1 MNCRMTEMF
10 ITNRSVK
17 MNEQTKQ
24 YIGIL
29 CDIIVVFFIVFAIW
43 FLFRDIRYDGTGD
56 ADITRELDS
65 IRTEQQRAAESIERI
80 ESGLDDSIGAIGS
93 IEQSNSNAQNTVD
106 RIEESNSSI
115 KTAIDRVER
124 GNRESQAII
133 ADNQQRIGACK
144 QVLCEIQRR
153 AEENSK

>member
-1 MNCRMTEMF
+1 
-10 ITNRSVK
+10 
-17 MNEQTKQ
+17 MNEQTKK

-29 CDIIVVFFIVFAIW
+29 CDIIVAFFIVFAIW

-65 IRTEQQRAAESIERI
+65 VRAEQQRATESIERI
-80 ESGLDDSIGAIGS
+80 ESTVGDSERTIGN
-93 IEQSNSNAQNTVD
+93 IERSNSNAQDTAQ
-106 RIEESNSSI
+106 RITESNNKI
-115 KTAIDRVER
+115 KTAIDNAER

-133 ADNQQRIGACK
+133 ADNQQRIGECK

-153 AEENSK
+153 AEEDSK